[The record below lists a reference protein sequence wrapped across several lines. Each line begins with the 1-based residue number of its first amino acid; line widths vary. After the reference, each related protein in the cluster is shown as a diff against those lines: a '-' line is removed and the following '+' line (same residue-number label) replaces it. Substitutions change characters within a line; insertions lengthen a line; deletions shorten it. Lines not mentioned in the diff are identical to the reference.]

1 MLIPIHDSTNYYIHI
16 DSGPIQGTE
25 AAVASIVARN
35 AGQDL
40 TNDSTSIQLHFQHPK
55 PPNITASA
63 MFKNDAV
70 VKSSSATVSTTLPVK
85 INQGIVDTLQHRRKS
100 AQQMPAIF
108 FYRTDLLINLYVRT
122 PVECQCKLCIKK

>member
-25 AAVASIVARN
+25 ATVASIVARN

-85 INQGIVDTLQHRRKS
+85 INQGIVFYQVKRDKIFDPTKIDFASLSLPSLVKHSENKS
-100 AQQMPAIF
+100 
-108 FYRTDLLINLYVRT
+108 
-122 PVECQCKLCIKK
+122 K